1 MVWCLGFC
9 MNESINISDYTSMSD
24 EELVSLAKSG
34 LNKAFDELVAR
45 FSKTVILLTK
55 NYYVAA
61 LTREDWFQEGM
72 IGLLL
77 AVRTFNEEKKCTFA
91 TYASVCITN
100 RLRSVCKKALGCKNE
115 PLNNSLELDD
125 TVVPPSVSTEDDYI
139 ENEEYTFFTEKYVS
153 VLSAVEKNVV
163 EYYIAGFSYSEIA
176 KKLGMTEKSVD
187 NALFRAKTKLK
198 KAFS

>member
-1 MVWCLGFC
+1 
-9 MNESINISDYTSMSD
+9 MNETINISDYASMSD

-34 LNKAFDELVAR
+34 LNKAFDEIVAR
-45 FSKTVILLTK
+45 FSKTVIVLTR

-77 AVRTFNEEKKCTFA
+77 AVRTFKEEKKCSFA

-100 RLRSVCKKALGCKNE
+100 RLKSVCKKALGRKNE
-115 PLNNSLELDD
+115 PLNSSLELDD
-125 TVVPPSVSTEDDYI
+125 TVVPPAVSTEDDYI
-139 ENEEYTFFTEKYVS
+139 ENEEYTFLTEKYVS

-163 EYYIAGFSYSEIA
+163 EHYIAGFSYSEIA